1 MASSMSYCAAE
12 NTNDLVE
19 QLIEIIEDGGKN
31 DVFSEGGNDYE
42 ADAIHA
48 LAENG
53 KYLSRLCEELI
64 DKAEEKYGD

>member
-1 MASSMSYCAAE
+1 MATSMSYCAAE
-12 NTNDLVE
+12 NTNNLVQ

-31 DVFSEGGNDYE
+31 DVFENGPDYE
-42 ADAIHA
+42 GDAIHA